1 MTGINEILDKIKET
15 RSIASDNA
23 LAGLLGQSR
32 QNVSNWRRAK
42 SQPDAVACARIAEL
56 SGEPLARV
64 LGIAGEARA
73 ISREEKAVWRKLA
86 AAAAMVVIG
95 TGTGAAG
102 ADLAARQSGD
112 DAPRRSIHYAQCR
125 RRWWDVRTMLDSVR
139 WMWHGSQPLTMERY
153 A

>member
-1 MTGINEILDKIKET
+1 MKGINEILDTIKET

-23 LAGLLGQSR
+23 LAGVLGQSR
-32 QNVSNWRRAK
+32 QNVSNWRRGK

-86 AAAAMVVIG
+86 SAAALVVLG
-95 TGTGAAG
+95 TGLVGGAAIDIRG
-102 ADLAARQSGD
+102 GKYVGESTRCVVS
-112 DAPRRSIHYAQCR
+112 PIHY
-125 RRWWDVRTMLDSVR
+125 V
-139 WMWHGSQPLTMERY
+139 
-153 A
+153 